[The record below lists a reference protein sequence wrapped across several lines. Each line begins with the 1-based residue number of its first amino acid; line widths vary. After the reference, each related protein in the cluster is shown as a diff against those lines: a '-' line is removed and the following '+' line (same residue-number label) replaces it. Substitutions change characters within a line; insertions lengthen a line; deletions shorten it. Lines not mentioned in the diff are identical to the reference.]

1 MKTMKRGI
9 NGAKPSQAEQLKGQ
23 MEDLCEIKIGRLT
36 FWEGLLCGQDAVIAV
51 CGIGKVNAAITAQ
64 MMIDRFDAQA
74 IVNTGIAG
82 AVHPNLKV
90 LDVVISRE
98 LCYHDYDQHFLR
110 DYPPY
115 IDRICASESL
125 VEAAVEAF
133 QQIDHGS
140 SCCFAG
146 KIASGDQF
154 IESSEVKNR
163 IVESFHP
170 MCVEMEGAAIG
181 HTCTVNEI
189 PFVIIRTM
197 SDNADEEAADSATNF
212 EEVAARHS
220 ASIVIQML
228 AQTK

>member
-1 MKTMKRGI
+1 MKTMKWGI
-9 NGAKPSQAEQLKGQ
+9 IGAMPSEAELLKGQ

-64 MMIDRFDAQA
+64 MMIDRFEVEA
-74 IVNTGIAG
+74 IINTGIAG
-82 AVHPNLKV
+82 AVHPDLKV
-90 LDVVISRE
+90 LDVVVSRE
-98 LCYHDYDQHFLR
+98 LCYHDYDASFLQ

-115 IDRICASESL
+115 IDGIYASESL
-125 VEAAVEAF
+125 TEAAVEAF

-163 IVESFHP
+163 IVETK
-170 MCVEMEGAAIG
+170 IG
-181 HTCTVNEI
+181 
-189 PFVIIRTM
+189 
-197 SDNADEEAADSATNF
+197 
-212 EEVAARHS
+212 
-220 ASIVIQML
+220 L
-228 AQTK
+228 

>member
-1 MKTMKRGI
+1 MKTMKWGI
-9 NGAKPSQAEQLKGQ
+9 IGAMPSEAELLKGQ

-64 MMIDRFDAQA
+64 MMIDRFEVEA
-74 IVNTGIAG
+74 IINTGIAG
-82 AVHPNLKV
+82 AVHPDLKV
-90 LDVVISRE
+90 LDVVVSRE

-140 SCCFAG
+140 SCCFVG

-154 IESSEVKNR
+154 IRGQKPHCRELPPHVCRDGGRSHRPHLHRQRDSIR
-163 IVESFHP
+163 HHP
-170 MCVEMEGAAIG
+170 HHE
-181 HTCTVNEI
+181 
-189 PFVIIRTM
+189 RQ
-197 SDNADEEAADSATNF
+197 
-212 EEVAARHS
+212 R
-220 ASIVIQML
+220 
-228 AQTK
+228 

>member
-1 MKTMKRGI
+1 
-9 NGAKPSQAEQLKGQ
+9 
-23 MEDLCEIKIGRLT
+23 
-36 FWEGLLCGQDAVIAV
+36 
-51 CGIGKVNAAITAQ
+51 
-64 MMIDRFDAQA
+64 MMIDRFEVEA
-74 IVNTGIAG
+74 IINTGIAG
-82 AVHPNLKV
+82 AVHPDLKV
-90 LDVVISRE
+90 LDVVVSRE
-98 LCYHDYDQHFLR
+98 LCYHDYNAGFLQ

-115 IDRICASESL
+115 IDGIYASESL
-125 VEAAVEAF
+125 TEAAVEAF

>member
-1 MKTMKRGI
+1 MKPIGI
-9 NGAKPSQAEQLKGQ
+9 IGAMGLEVEELRDALEDRAETVLAGRSFYS
-23 MEDLCEIKIGRLT
+23 GRLGGT
-36 FWEGLLCGQDAVIAV
+36 GVVVV
-51 CGIGKVNAAITAQ
+51 CSGIGKVNAAITAQ
-64 MMIDRFDAQA
+64 MMIDRFEVEA
-74 IVNTGIAG
+74 IINTGIAG
-82 AVHPNLKV
+82 AVHPDLKV
-90 LDVVISRE
+90 LDVVVSRE
-98 LCYHDYDQHFLR
+98 LCYHDYNAGFLQ

-115 IDRICASESL
+115 IDGIYASESL
-125 VEAAVEAF
+125 TEAAVEAF

>member
-1 MKTMKRGI
+1 MKWGI
-9 NGAKPSQAEQLKGQ
+9 IGAMPSEAELLKGQ

-64 MMIDRFDAQA
+64 MMIDRFEVEA
-74 IVNTGIAG
+74 IINTGIAG
-82 AVHPNLKV
+82 AVHPDLKV
-90 LDVVISRE
+90 LDVVVSRE
-98 LCYHDYDQHFLR
+98 LCYHDYDASFLQ
-110 DYPPY
+110 DYMDVIY
-115 IDRICASESL
+115 SRESPTY
-125 VEAAVEAF
+125 AAFEAF

>member
-1 MKTMKRGI
+1 MKTMKWGI
-9 NGAKPSQAEQLKGQ
+9 IGAMPSEAELLKGQ

-64 MMIDRFDAQA
+64 MMIDRFEVEA
-74 IVNTGIAG
+74 IINTGIAG
-82 AVHPNLKV
+82 AVHPDLKV

-133 QQIDHGS
+133 QQITALPAALSERSLPATS
-140 SCCFAG
+140 SSSPPRSKTALSR
-146 KIASGDQF
+146 AST
-154 IESSEVKNR
+154 
-163 IVESFHP
+163 P
-170 MCVEMEGAAIG
+170 CVSRWRAQ
-181 HTCTVNEI
+181 
-189 PFVIIRTM
+189 P
-197 SDNADEEAADSATNF
+197 SATPAPSTRF
-212 EEVAARHS
+212 HS
-220 ASIVIQML
+220 SSSAP
-228 AQTK
+228 

>member
-1 MKTMKRGI
+1 MGKERRGW
-9 NGAKPSQAEQLKGQ
+9 GVAPPS
-23 MEDLCEIKIGRLT
+23 IGRS
-36 FWEGLLCGQDAVIAV
+36 
-51 CGIGKVNAAITAQ
+51 
-64 MMIDRFDAQA
+64 R
-74 IVNTGIAG
+74 GIAG
-82 AVHPNLKV
+82 AVHPDLKV
-90 LDVVISRE
+90 LDVVVSRE
-98 LCYHDYDQHFLR
+98 LCYHDYDASFF
-110 DYPPY
+110 PPY
-115 IDRICASESL
+115 IDGIYASESL
-125 VEAAVEAF
+125 TEAAVEAF

-220 ASIVIQML
+220 ASIVIRML

>member
-1 MKTMKRGI
+1 M
-9 NGAKPSQAEQLKGQ
+9 
-23 MEDLCEIKIGRLT
+23 
-36 FWEGLLCGQDAVIAV
+36 V
-51 CGIGKVNAAITAQ
+51 
-64 MMIDRFDAQA
+64 
-74 IVNTGIAG
+74 
-82 AVHPNLKV
+82 
-90 LDVVISRE
+90 SRE
-98 LCYHDYDQHFLR
+98 LCYHDYDASFLQ

-115 IDRICASESL
+115 IDGIYASESL
-125 VEAAVEAF
+125 TEAAVEAF

-212 EEVAARHS
+212 EEVAARHA